1 MMKTPTEIR
10 QMWTD
15 AYNLLVE
22 VYKDEDALNQPAEQF
37 FERLLD
43 KMKAESEKH
52 HHPHANDLLLA
63 IYDQAERLWKEKHDA
78 TA

>member
-1 MMKTPTEIR
+1 MKVPAEIR

-22 VYKDEDALNQPAEQF
+22 VYRDEDALNQSAEMF
-37 FERLLD
+37 FDSLLGR
-43 KMKAESEKH
+43 MKSESEKH
-52 HHPHANDLLLA
+52 NHPHANDLLLA
-63 IYDQAERLWKEKHDA
+63 TYDQAERLWKEKHNA